1 MCSGDLRSSLQGHRV
16 TDKRGWSG
24 SSFHHVWTFITQTK
38 GLVQMLFHSFT
49 PRLEK
54 RSLWYLC
61 VNMTGNVNDLW
72 LGYTRLSFRTIKMYD
87 VAPNLAEAQI
97 RWAAS
102 TFGWTGVFSLY
113 CWKYILSLQDIPSIH
128 EKNVFFLDFYKKK
141 GTIFNWSVIHEW
153 VSSRKGPKHAFH
165 TIYTIYTLFIQNY
178 LEPNWNKKKKKSICK
193 NWKMTFIERQWSN
206 MDLVLFIFEFAI
218 GSNEII
224 DILQLSCS
232 NCSWICLTLRR
243 NLFLLINCLV

>member
-72 LGYTRLSFRTIKMYD
+72 LGYTRFSFRTIKMYD
-87 VAPNLAEAQI
+87 VAPKPGQSPDTLSCLHLWLNRRLFIILLKIYPIVAGYSQYTWEKCI
-97 RWAAS
+97 L
-102 TFGWTGVFSLY
+102 FGFLLKKRDNFQLECHSWMSVF
-113 CWKYILSLQDIPSIH
+113 Q
-128 EKNVFFLDFYKKK
+128 K
-141 GTIFNWSVIHEW
+141 GT
-153 VSSRKGPKHAFH
+153 
-165 TIYTIYTLFIQNY
+165 
-178 LEPNWNKKKKKSICK
+178 
-193 NWKMTFIERQWSN
+193 
-206 MDLVLFIFEFAI
+206 
-218 GSNEII
+218 
-224 DILQLSCS
+224 
-232 NCSWICLTLRR
+232 
-243 NLFLLINCLV
+243 